1 VRREAR
7 SSVFDK
13 MLYISKG
20 EQDPAGSTN
29 TGKLDRPGSYEL
41 RGEASSLT
49 SSSWR
54 YEMNLRNFSMQYLL
68 LHKQACLLD

>member
-1 VRREAR
+1 MRREAR
-7 SSVFDK
+7 SSVFGR

-20 EQDPAGSTN
+20 EQNPTDSTN
-29 TGKLDRPGSYEL
+29 TGKLDRPGSHEL
-41 RGEASSLT
+41 RGEAGSLT

-54 YEMNLRNFSMQYLL
+54 YGMNLRNFCMQYLL